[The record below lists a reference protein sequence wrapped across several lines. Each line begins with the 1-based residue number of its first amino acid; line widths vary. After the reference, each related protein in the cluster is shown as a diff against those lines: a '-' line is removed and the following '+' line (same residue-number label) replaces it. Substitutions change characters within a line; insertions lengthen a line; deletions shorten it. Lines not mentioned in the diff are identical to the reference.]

1 MTTGTTVPYAT
12 RRTKD
17 HLNRFTGLYEMLMR
31 GAVDAGSVH
40 QIAWRDTI
48 FPTIDYRVYGD

>member
-1 MTTGTTVPYAT
+1 VPYAT

-31 GAVDAGSVH
+31 GEVDADSVH

-48 FPTIDYRVYGD
+48 FPTIDYRVYGG